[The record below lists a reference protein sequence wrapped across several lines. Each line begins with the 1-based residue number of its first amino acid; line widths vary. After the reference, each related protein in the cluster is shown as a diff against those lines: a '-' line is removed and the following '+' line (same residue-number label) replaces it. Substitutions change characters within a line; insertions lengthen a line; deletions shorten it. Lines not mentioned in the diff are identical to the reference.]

1 MAKDP
6 LKREYVSLSEIAK
19 KHGITRHAVFQKV
32 KRNKIPHEKIGN
44 MIVLRRANLPL
55 LEY

>member
-6 LKREYVSLSEIAK
+6 FKREYVSLSEIAK

-44 MIVLRRANLPL
+44 MIVLRRENLL
-55 LEY
+55 LLGY

>member
-1 MAKDP
+1 MPK
-6 LKREYVSLSEIAK
+6 KEYFSLSEIAK

-44 MIVLRRANLPL
+44 IIVLKKNNLSL
-55 LEY
+55 LGY